1 MRVAQVVPY
10 FFPAMSFG
18 GPAKV
23 VYEFSR
29 ELAKN
34 HTVTVLTS
42 DAFSAHR
49 RITQS
54 EKIPKT
60 KNLDIH
66 YFRNMVNSFAYS
78 QRLFTHFSL
87 VPFVLLNRNKYDI
100 YHFHDVFV
108 LPHIL
113 LGLLLR
119 LLKKPYVVSPHGILD
134 PVRLQK
140 KSLVKS
146 LLLPLVFF
154 MFSGAKNIVATS
166 QKEADDLQTLGFK
179 NVVTIYNGIEKSSVI
194 NNNRFKDLA
203 NNKRITL
210 IFIGKLHPQ
219 KGLYPFLQALKKAKN
234 NEFQLLIAGIDD
246 GDESKLKE
254 FVQQNTMQHVSF
266 LGFVNE
272 ADKQSLYEISDYF
285 IHPSDSEGF
294 SISILEAL
302 QSGLPVL
309 ITKACNFDDVKKYN
323 AGTVL
328 PDNKVKTISDALK
341 NVTKKQLSSQRKNT
355 KKLITDNFTIAIMAE
370 NLEELYAQAIK

>member
-1 MRVAQVVPY
+1 M
-10 FFPAMSFG
+10 
-18 GPAKV
+18 
-23 VYEFSR
+23 
-29 ELAKN
+29 
-34 HTVTVLTS
+34 
-42 DAFSAHR
+42 
-49 RITQS
+49 
-54 EKIPKT
+54 
-60 KNLDIH
+60 
-66 YFRNMVNSFAYS
+66 
-78 QRLFTHFSL
+78 
-87 VPFVLLNRNKYDI
+87 
-100 YHFHDVFV
+100 
-108 LPHIL
+108 
-113 LGLLLR
+113 
-119 LLKKPYVVSPHGILD
+119 
-134 PVRLQK
+134 
-140 KSLVKS
+140 
-146 LLLPLVFF
+146 
-154 MFSGAKNIVATS
+154 
-166 QKEADDLQTLGFK
+166 
-179 NVVTIYNGIEKSSVI
+179 
-194 NNNRFKDLA
+194 
-203 NNKRITL
+203 
-210 IFIGKLHPQ
+210 HPQ

>member
-1 MRVAQVVPY
+1 MRVAKVVPY

-23 VYEFSR
+23 VYEFSK
-29 ELAKN
+29 ELAQK
-34 HTVTVLTS
+34 HEVTVLTS
-42 DAFSAHR
+42 DAFTVSR
-49 RITQS
+49 RIAPT
-54 EKIPKT
+54 EKLPET
-60 KNLDIH
+60 KNFKVH
-66 YFRNMVNSFAYS
+66 YFRNVVNSAAYT

-87 VPFVLLNRNKYDI
+87 VPFVLKNKDSFDI

-108 LPHIL
+108 LPHIV
-113 LGLLLR
+113 LGII
-119 LLKKPYVVSPHGILD
+119 LKILHKRYIISPHGILD

-154 MFSGAKNIVATS
+154 MFSGAEKLVATS
-166 QKEADDLQTLGFK
+166 QKEADDLQSLGFK
-179 NVVTIYNGIEKSSVI
+179 NVVTVYNGIGTSSVKT
-194 NNNRFKDLA
+194 NNRFKKMA
-203 NNKRITL
+203 NKEKVTL
-210 IFIGKLHPQ
+210 LFIGKLHPQ
-219 KGLYPFLQALKKAKN
+219 KGLYPFLQALYKAKAST
-234 NEFQLLIAGIDD
+234 FQLLIAGIDD
-246 GDESKLKE
+246 GDESRLTE
-254 FVQQNTMQHVSF
+254 FVQQNTMKNVTF
-266 LGFVNE
+266 LGYVNE
-272 ADKQSLYEISDYF
+272 ADKQSLYEISDCF

-302 QSGLPVL
+302 QSGIPVL
-309 ITKACNFDDVKKYN
+309 ITEACNFDDVKKYN

-341 NVTKKQLSSQRKNT
+341 KVTHKQLSLQKKNT